1 MRSVA
6 KRRQLRD
13 SWYADPASANPTA
26 IASLFAEAFEVPA
39 VDPDD
44 DFFRLGGDSLLA
56 ESLLTAVERDLG
68 AFLSASALLDA
79 PTPRGLAALIAR
91 QLRHGASR
99 CLIPIRPEGKGPPLF
114 CLHGMNG
121 HITYGQ
127 SLVTVF
133 GIERPIFAIRARGL
147 RAGEKTTTSIE
158 ACAADYIREIRKVR
172 PNGPY
177 LLMAPCGPSVIA
189 YEMAQQL
196 TRAGEEV
203 PGIALA
209 DPAVTNHAV
218 WLHQTGLAR
227 SLIQHRVNRDLG
239 RLRPT
244 GTPALSGPARAE
256 AVLTALGKAVLTY
269 TPSPYAGHMLLLYSR
284 EWSAGLLD
292 PLRGFPSL
300 VRDLRAVEVAP
311 THLDLQADFRSRP
324 AAAIRDF
331 LQEVAPV

>member
-1 MRSVA
+1 MRNVVG
-6 KRRQLRD
+6 RRPRD
-13 SWYADPASANPTA
+13 SWYADPTSANPA
-26 IASLFAEAFEVPA
+26 AVADLFAEALDVPT

-56 ESLLTAVERDLG
+56 ETLLTTVERDFG

-79 PTPRGLAALIAR
+79 PTPRALAALVAR
-91 QLRHGASR
+91 QLRHGVSR
-99 CLIPIRPEGKGPPLF
+99 CLMPIRPEGNGPPLF

-127 SLVTVF
+127 SMVTVF

-147 RAGEKTTTSIE
+147 RAGEKTTASVE
-158 ACAADYIREIRKVR
+158 ACAADYIREIRRVR
-172 PNGPY
+172 PRGPY
-177 LLMAPCGPSVIA
+177 LLMAPCGPSIIA

-209 DPAVTNHAV
+209 DPAVTDNAV
-218 WLHQTGLAR
+218 WLRQSGLAR
-227 SLIQHRVNRDLG
+227 SLVQHRASRNLD
-239 RLRPT
+239 RLRPA

-256 AVLTALGKAVLTY
+256 AVLVALARAIRTY
-269 TPSPYAGHMLLLYSR
+269 TPVPYSGRMLLLYSQ

-292 PLRGFPSL
+292 PRHGFPSL
-300 VRDLRAVEVAP
+300 VRDLRAIEVAP
-311 THLDLQADFRSRP
+311 THNDLQVDFRSRP